1 MSKLAKVAKQHDK
14 TWAQLNRRLISLPFD
29 YDSLFTPRVAEFV
42 KNKAASI
49 GSSPGYLVP
58 CLLTTTAY
66 VIAENFLIRCGP
78 QEMPS
83 NLFMVFVGPPGTG
96 KSQVLKEGALQP
108 IHDIQTERDLPNTI
122 IEKCTSSALVKTVA
136 EHKKAFVVSPEVFD
150 VVNKLLKSDEDNAT
164 GDVQI
169 LCELFSG
176 ESSSYRYATERTR
189 EIPANVP
196 FSILGCTQVPYA
208 ARLLCRM
215 DQGHGLLDSCFMF
228 LFPLCLRPSTA
239 DTDAARTWLLRE
251 DLHLKQVSEIFI
263 EMFDAHNS
271 APVSHYT
278 FTEEALQTLTSLK
291 DDFIRDVNDAIQNGN
306 VPPKSKK
313 IDLLQR
319 VATSLHVFNFITD
332 ALLQGRKPPAPPTQ
346 ISLQTLQ
353 QAKRCVEYAETQKE
367 IVMEVNINI
376 FASL

>member
-29 YDSLFTPRVAEFV
+29 YDSLFTLRVAEFV

-66 VIAENFLIRCGP
+66 VIAENFLIRFGP

-215 DQGHGLLDSCFMF
+215 DQGHGLLDRFMF

-353 QAKRCVEYAETQKE
+353 QAKRYVEYAETQKE

>member
-215 DQGHGLLDSCFMF
+215 DQGHGLLDRFMF

-353 QAKRCVEYAETQKE
+353 QAKRYVEYAETQKE

>member
-215 DQGHGLLDSCFMF
+215 DQGHGLLDRFMF

-319 VATSLHVFNFITD
+319 VATSLHVFNFITN

-353 QAKRCVEYAETQKE
+353 QAKRYVEYAETQKE

>member
-96 KSQVLKEGALQP
+96 KSQVLQEGALQP

-215 DQGHGLLDSCFMF
+215 DQGHGLLDRFMF

-319 VATSLHVFNFITD
+319 VATSLHVFNFITN

-353 QAKRCVEYAETQKE
+353 QAKRYVEYAETQKE

>member
-58 CLLTTTAY
+58 CLLTTTTY

-353 QAKRCVEYAETQKE
+353 QAKRYVEYAETQKE